1 MIWLIIGLVLSVG
14 LNLALTYGAFNIIQ
28 KNEIYEESIRKFYI
42 GSKLILD
49 TARRLDEKQMFEK
62 DDEVG
67 MLFEQLIFVIR
78 ELEELIDAEEEKEE
92 EL

>member
-1 MIWLIIGLVLSVG
+1 M
-14 LNLALTYGAFNIIQ
+14 YGAFNIIR

-78 ELEELIDAEEEKEE
+78 ELEELIDAEEEKKE